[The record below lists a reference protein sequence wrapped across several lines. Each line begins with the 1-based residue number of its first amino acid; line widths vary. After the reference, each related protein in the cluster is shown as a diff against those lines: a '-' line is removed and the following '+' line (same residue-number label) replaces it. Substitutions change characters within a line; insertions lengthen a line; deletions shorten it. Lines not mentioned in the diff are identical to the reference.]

1 MTTKK
6 ILSYVVW
13 GGLFLVPFIA
23 FIVPGNMFFPFISG
37 KGFAFR
43 ILVEILFGLYA
54 MLTFMAP
61 EYRPKCSWIT
71 RAVGVFALA
80 ILVADLL
87 GANVSKSLWSNY
99 ERMEGFVLITHL
111 VLYYIVASSFFRTA
125 KDWYMWFNA
134 SLISSVIMSG
144 YGALQLM
151 GKITINQGGVRLDG
165 TFGNSSYFAI
175 YLVFHIFLALY
186 MLAQT
191 YKISWKKWMY
201 GAVVVGEAWILYFT
215 ATRGAILGLLGG
227 LILSS
232 VIIAFKEKENKILR
246 KSAIG
251 LLVGIVVFIGLFISM
266 RNVPFVKNSPVMS
279 RFASLDAKELQTQGR
294 YFVWPMAI
302 KGVAERP
309 LFGWGQENFNFV
321 FNKNY
326 DPRMYGQEQWFDR
339 THNVLLDWLIA
350 GGIVGFLA
358 YAGMFV
364 AMFYYIWKKRTG
376 MSVTEKSL
384 LTGMIAA
391 YVFHN
396 MFVFDNLI
404 SYILFFSVLAYVHTR
419 GTVNKEVTGKFYT
432 GTFSRDTL
440 NYIVAPVVVIV
451 MIVSIYFINVPA
463 ISENTTLIRSM
474 IPQQT
479 GGVEENLALFKKTF
493 DYNSFGNSEALEQLI
508 QVTTQIA
515 GSQVPETL
523 KKQFY
528 DFAKLKIEE
537 KIKATPNDARYVAF
551 AAGFFNRF
559 QQYDEAM
566 KYGLRAVE
574 LSPKKQSMY
583 FELGTSYLGKKD
595 FAKAFQTFKIAYDLA
610 PESPESKIIYAVGAI
625 YTKNDAVLKDILPK
639 IDLKSFVTDN
649 RILRAYADAGD
660 MQTVISILGE
670 RIKIDPTNKQYKLS
684 LASAY
689 IQVGQKQKA
698 VDVIN
703 EMIKAD
709 PSFKTEG
716 EGYIKQIWNQ

>member
-6 ILSYVVW
+6 ILSYAVW

-54 MLTFMAP
+54 LLAFMAP

-87 GANVSKSLWSNY
+87 GANVFKSLWSNY
-99 ERMEGFVLITHL
+99 ERMEGFVLIAHL

-125 KDWYMWFNA
+125 KDWYQWFNV
-134 SLISSVIMSG
+134 SLIASVMMSL
-144 YGALQLM
+144 YGVLQLA
-151 GKITINQGGVRLDG
+151 GKITINQGGARLDG

-191 YKISWKKWMY
+191 YNVSWKKWIY
-201 GAVVVGEAWILYFT
+201 GAVVILEVWMLYFT
-215 ATRGAILGLLGG
+215 ATRGAILGLIGG

-232 VIIAFKEKENKILR
+232 VIIAWKEKENKILR

-266 RNVPFVKNSPVMS
+266 RNVDFVKKSPVMS
-279 RFASLDAKELQTQGR
+279 RFASLDAKEIQTQGR

-358 YAGMFV
+358 YASMFV
-364 AMFYYIWKKRTG
+364 AMFYYIWKKGTG
-376 MSVTEKSL
+376 MLVTEKSL
-384 LTGMIAA
+384 LTGMISA

-419 GTVNKEVTGKFYT
+419 GTANKEMSGKFYT
-432 GTFSRDTL
+432 KTFSSDTL
-440 NYIVAPVVVIV
+440 NYMIAPAIVIV
-451 MIVSIYFINVPA
+451 VAVSIYFVNVPA
-463 ISENTTLIRSM
+463 ISANTTLIKSM
-474 IPQQT
+474 VAQQN
-479 GGVEENLALFKKTF
+479 GGVEENLALFKQTF

-508 QVTTQIA
+508 QVTSQISS
-515 GSQVPETL
+515 SQVPETL

-528 DFAKLKIEE
+528 DLAKLKIEE

-551 AAGFFNRF
+551 AEGFFNRF
-559 QQYDEAM
+559 GQYDEAI
-566 KYGLRAVE
+566 KYGTRAIE
-574 LSPKKQSMY
+574 LSPKKQAMY
-583 FELGTSYLGKKD
+583 FELGTSYIGKKD
-595 FAKAFQTFKIAYDLA
+595 FAKAFEIFKQAYDFE

-625 YTKNDAVLKDILPK
+625 YSKNDVALKDILQK
-639 IDLKSFVTDN
+639 IDVKSFVTDD
-649 RILRAYADAGD
+649 RILRAYLETGD
-660 MQTVISILGE
+660 IKTIISILTE
-670 RIKIDPTNKQYKLS
+670 RVKINPSNQNKLS

-689 IQVGQKQKA
+689 IQAGQKQKA
-698 VDVIN
+698 VDIIN
-703 EMIKAD
+703 DMIKAD
-709 PSFKTEG
+709 PNFKTEG